1 MIALTGA
8 RQSGKSELPS
18 GVTALL
24 LIETAPPGLVIV
36 SPRKPGRPAA
46 RATRGKT
53 LPGNS
58 TAPWRTRGAGLSQL
72 FCIGPFLNLALSIS
86 LNSVGIFCFHDALA
100 V

>member
-1 MIALTGA
+1 MNALTGA
-8 RQSGKSELPS
+8 RQSGKSDLPS
-18 GVTALL
+18 GVTAL
-24 LIETAPPGLVIV
+24 PGLVIV
-36 SPRKPGRPAA
+36 SPREPGRPAA
-46 RATRGKT
+46 RATREKT
-53 LPGNS
+53 LPGDP